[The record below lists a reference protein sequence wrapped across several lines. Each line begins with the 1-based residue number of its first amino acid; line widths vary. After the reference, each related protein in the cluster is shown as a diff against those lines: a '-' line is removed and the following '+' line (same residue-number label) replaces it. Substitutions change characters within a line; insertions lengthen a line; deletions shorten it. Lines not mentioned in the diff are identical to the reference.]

1 MNRLGRVNLD
11 LLKSK
16 VVLMVTG
23 GIILLLIVWWF
34 AWMTPE
40 SNKLTNVQQQIT
52 TDQGMVAQ
60 LNAELIGLKAEKK
73 LVLKELPYLKKVT
86 TAIPPTED
94 PPGIVDSLNTL
105 ANQTGCDLLTVTPAD
120 TPSSSGSPGLSVIAV
135 SLSISGPHS
144 NVFAFLRDFYKMKRL
159 MTISSVTLSPAS
171 STSANILTGGDGQKY
186 GMSLTADAYTTYVLP
201 TGTA

>member
-1 MNRLGRVNLD
+1 
-11 LLKSK
+11 
-16 VVLMVTG
+16 
-23 GIILLLIVWWF
+23 
-34 AWMTPE
+34 
-40 SNKLTNVQQQIT
+40 
-52 TDQGMVAQ
+52 MVAQ